1 MKKRILGSG
10 AVAVAAVGL
19 VSFVWVARPAAQGF
33 GGPNQAVI
41 AKAEAAPTPRMSDGH
56 PSLTG
61 FWAGGGAGENGTPD
75 APTDNPGTAVAGGD
89 TFSTSGTND
98 VTRTADGS
106 VFFSYAG
113 ADGGTEAAVD
123 GYAVH
128 PQTTAPYKTEYLAK
142 VKQIVAAQYGRTN
155 ANDPNDACE
164 PAGVPRASFGGFVV
178 SSPQAV
184 AILYEATPGPYYRLV
199 YTDGRD
205 HPKDWDTSYMGHSI
219 GHWDG
224 DTLVVDTVA
233 LDDTTWLAG
242 PGDSIHSD
250 KEHVVERWTR
260 KGNVVTVDT
269 TVEDPVMFTKPWVL
283 NTKHVML
290 NTGNPDTYGNT
301 IIPAMCNT
309 NDHAHWVTNDK
320 YVCNWCNSGAVYG
333 ETGADANK
341 LTVPDDCRGRTG
353 VVGSCQQEN
362 RAVATGKK
370 AAPAATA
377 PAAAGQ

>member
-1 MKKRILGSG
+1 MNSRIWRFGLM
-10 AVAVAAVGL
+10 AVVVACV
-19 VSFVWVARPAAQGF
+19 VSFIWVSIPAAQNF
-33 GGPNQAVI
+33 GGPDPAVV
-41 AKAEAAPTPRMSDGH
+41 AKAEAMPTPRMSDGH
-56 PSLTG
+56 PNLTG
-61 FWAGGGAGENGTPD
+61 FWAGGGQGEDGATPD
-75 APTDNPGTAVAGGD
+75 APAPTTAGSD
-89 TFSTSGTND
+89 QFSRSGNNE

-113 ADGGTEAAVD
+113 ANGGTEVAAD

-128 PQTTAPYKTEYLAK
+128 PRTTAPYKAEYLAK

-155 ANDPNDACE
+155 VNDPNDFCT
-164 PAGVPRASFGGFVV
+164 PAGVPRASFSGFVV

-184 AILYEATPGPYYRLV
+184 AVLYEATPGPYYRLI

-242 PGDSIHSD
+242 PGDSLHSD
-250 KEHVVERWTR
+250 KEHVIERWTR
-260 KGNVVTVDT
+260 KGDVVTVDT

-283 NTKHVML
+283 PTKHVML

-320 YVCNWCNSGAVYG
+320 YLCNICVANSVYG
-333 ETGADANK
+333 ETGADADK
-341 LTVPDDCRGRTG
+341 LTVPQDCRNAKGG
-353 VVGSCQQEN
+353 ASPCQAPAGQ
-362 RAVATGKK
+362 KP
-370 AAPAATA
+370 AAPA
-377 PAAAGQ
+377 PAGQ